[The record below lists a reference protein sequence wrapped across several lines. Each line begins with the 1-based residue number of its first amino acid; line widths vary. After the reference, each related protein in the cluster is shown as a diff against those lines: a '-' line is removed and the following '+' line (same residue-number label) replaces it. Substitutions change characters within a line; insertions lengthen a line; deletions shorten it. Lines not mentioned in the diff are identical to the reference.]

1 MNIFATI
8 DQKNLVSLAVG
19 EHGAGVVRPALVEL
33 SKIFLPQEICVKCDF
48 VLGPNSTQDDKSS
61 LFSEVNAA
69 AVRCRVLQ
77 VEGGD
82 GAGSVRDDKF
92 RSFTVSGSSD
102 ENNAVVVRNI
112 PTEVV
117 SPRTSE
123 LHLCWYK
130 GSVLFVPA

>member
-1 MNIFATI
+1 MKCRAVPDIIFVQTTPLQVP
-8 DQKNLVSLAVG
+8 DQQQ
-19 EHGAGVVRPALVEL
+19 HDRRTGVE
-33 SKIFLPQEICVKCDF
+33 
-48 VLGPNSTQDDKSS
+48 KSG
-61 LFSEVNAA
+61 LYL
-69 AVRCRVLQ
+69 RCWVLQ

-117 SPRTSE
+117 NPRTRE
-123 LHLCWYK
+123 LHLCWQSGALSLVESFIELKYFH
-130 GSVLFVPA
+130 SISTPAL